1 MRSPLPAPSLQGSA
15 PGSAV
20 EYPLSGLELHTNYT
34 ATVRG
39 LRGPNLTAPA
49 SVTFTTGA
57 AWSCAQQG
65 RGGSKELGW
74 ASSSFSFPTF
84 PSQG

>member
-1 MRSPLPAPSLQGSA
+1 MLMLTPLPAPSLQASA

-39 LRGPNLTAPA
+39 LRGPNVTSPA
-49 SVTFTTGA
+49 SITFTTGA
-57 AWSCAQQG
+57 AWEVCVT
-65 RGGSKELGW
+65 GGGEVPGS
-74 ASSSFSFPTF
+74 
-84 PSQG
+84 